1 MFIRFLLL
9 TCRPIFILATF
20 ISYFSER
27 ECVSAIKTS
36 TIFREGIWGRM
47 NMSENLM
54 LQLGS
59 IYKLKERC
67 LMRFTVAISGS
78 SIMSKL
84 YLINIYLRRHHGGF
98 PAFRTDDVT
107 IVVPTKVHVVP
118 HRYIIQGFI
127 SDGLYLMVKMFSM
140 YEHYTMCLA
149 YVDFNCFLYSH
160 LIKNICLNAV

>member
-9 TCRPIFILATF
+9 TSRPIFILATF

-27 ECVSAIKTS
+27 ECVSAIKAS

-84 YLINIYLRRHHGGF
+84 YLINIYLRKRHGGF
-98 PAFRTDDVT
+98 PHFEQMTSR
-107 IVVPTKVHVVP
+107 
-118 HRYIIQGFI
+118 
-127 SDGLYLMVKMFSM
+127 S
-140 YEHYTMCLA
+140 
-149 YVDFNCFLYSH
+149 
-160 LIKNICLNAV
+160 